1 MDEQIEPD
9 VDFFDRNTWLYS
21 PGTNAYLSQMARYCS
36 DVTFTENGTDI
47 PITFDKTQ
55 KLIGKKYFCVKFPE
69 IDTEMQEYSKIA
81 RTISKSASW
90 LKHKYTN
97 INANGF
103 HYFPALTRYNLGQD
117 KDIEAINNTYEQILS
132 QNNLGANE
140 KMIGYGTS
148 RGAMALINWVVTHNP
163 QKIKALVLE
172 GTPSSFDDIIEFS
185 TGFSKHYYTALKKI
199 LVTATAFKTDGPN
212 AVQSVPNLPKDLP
225 IILIASKAD
234 TTVPFQ
240 CSVKLYESMI
250 NNGFTNVQL
259 VLLNKPDHNEY
270 LSHNELDT
278 QTYMNAVQ
286 DFYKKLE

>member
-1 MDEQIEPD
+1 
-9 VDFFDRNTWLYS
+9 
-21 PGTNAYLSQMARYCS
+21 MARYCT
-36 DVTFTENGTDI
+36 DVTFNENGFST

-69 IDTEMQEYSKIA
+69 IDTDMQEYSRIA

-117 KDIEAINNTYEQILS
+117 KDVQAINNTYEQVLS
-132 QNNLGANE
+132 QNVLAPNE

-148 RGAMALINWVVTHNP
+148 RGAMALINWMAVHKP

-185 TGFSKHYYTALKKI
+185 TGFAKHYYTALKKI
-199 LVTATAFKTDGPN
+199 LTTATAFKADGSN
-212 AVQSVPNLPKDLP
+212 ATQSILNLPKDLP

-240 CSVKLYESMI
+240 CSVKLYELMI

-259 VLLNKPDHNEY
+259 VLLDKPDHNEY
-270 LSHNELDT
+270 LSHNDIDT
-278 QTYMNAVQ
+278 KIYMDAVR
-286 DFYKKLE
+286 DFYNKLDQLD